1 MKNFNKKYFLGANSC
16 EGFYSKFADS
26 YNADEGWR
34 AFLIKGGP
42 GTGKSSF
49 MKYIAAKAQRCGI
62 DFELCICSSDPN
74 SLDGIILPEKKTVV
88 LDATSPHIV
97 EPSYPAVCEEI
108 LNFGQFWDADKIVV
122 NRKEVLEVT
131 RKNKLLHKK
140 ASGYLLA
147 CGQLIYDNYKTALAV
162 TDKEKALAFADK
174 LCKKY
179 IPNRKKKGK
188 EWVRFI
194 EGISPLGIISYKNTV
209 TENYNNLV
217 IISDNYGSASNIII
231 NKVREYA
238 LEKGHEII
246 TLKNPFL
253 PSVITDHIL
262 IPELSLAFVTE
273 NDYMH
278 FSSDE
283 RRIHARR
290 FVNSTKL
297 HNSRSRI
304 FFNKKISKQLLLYAA
319 QTLSQAKSV
328 HDELEKY
335 YIKAM
340 DFKSLSIFAEE
351 FFQKLFS

>member
-1 MKNFNKKYFLGANSC
+1 MKNLNKKYFLGANSC

-26 YNADEGWR
+26 YNAEEGWR
-34 AFLIKGGP
+34 AYLIKGGP

-49 MKYIAAKAQRCGI
+49 MKYIAAKAQNSGI

-74 SLDGIILPEKKTVV
+74 SLDGIILPEKKTVI
-88 LDATSPHIV
+88 LDATSPHVV

-108 LNFGQFWDADKIVV
+108 LNFGQFWDNDKISI
-122 NRKEVLEVT
+122 NSGSIIEIT
-131 RKNKLLHKK
+131 QKNKLLHKK
-140 ASGYLLA
+140 ASGYLSA

-162 TDKEKALAFADK
+162 TDKEKALNFADK

-179 IPNRKKKGK
+179 IPNKKKKGK

-194 EGISPLGIISYKNTV
+194 EGITPLGIVSYKKTV
-209 TENYNNLV
+209 TENYKNL
-217 IISDNYGSASNIII
+217 IIVSDNFGSASNIIMNRI
-231 NKVREYA
+231 REYA

-262 IPELSLAFVTE
+262 IPRLSLAFVTE

-278 FSSDE
+278 FPSE
-283 RRIHARR
+283 QRRIHARR

-304 FFNKKISKQLLLYAA
+304 FFNKKISKQLLLCASE
-319 QTLSQAKSV
+319 TLSQAKAV

-335 YIKAM
+335 YIEAM
-340 DFKSLSIFAEE
+340 DFKALSLFAEE
-351 FFQKLFS
+351 FCKKLFS